1 MEDNK
6 IVATLSITLDGDNGD
21 RHLERDFV
29 ITDGQIPAGTGEWV
43 QQLVDSLLDNEE
55 KF

>member
-6 IVATLSITLDGDNGD
+6 IVATLSITIQNYGDQS
-21 RHLERDFV
+21 LERDFV
-29 ITDGQIPAGTGEWV
+29 ITNGQVPVNTGEWV
-43 QQLVDSLLDNEE
+43 QQLVDSLLNNEE